1 MEVLRRR
8 PQAILAIELH
18 QQKRQQKRQQLLH
31 DLKMLQQD
39 DTVIEMYL
47 HQQLLQ
53 VIMEQDEAVM

>member
-18 QQKRQQKRQQLLH
+18 QQKRQQLLH

-47 HQQLLQ
+47 HQQLRQ
-53 VIMEQDEAVM
+53 VIMEQEEAVM